1 MKKIYREAHYDR
13 RIYFSLVIIYLLFT
27 LSIGFLGLEFL
38 NSQYTHRLNLLANI
52 TGTVLSEDPAL
63 ENVLVEAIQDSEY
76 QHLTEGYTALHKY
89 GYQAYL
95 SMYDDIQYRHS
106 LKGFLALALLFFL
119 ASLLIV
125 TFCFHLLFRNR
136 NMQEK
141 RL

>member
-63 ENVLVEAIQDSEY
+63 ENVLVEAI
-76 QHLTEGYTALHKY
+76 
-89 GYQAYL
+89 
-95 SMYDDIQYRHS
+95 
-106 LKGFLALALLFFL
+106 
-119 ASLLIV
+119 
-125 TFCFHLLFRNR
+125 
-136 NMQEK
+136 
-141 RL
+141 